1 MPKPKPKTSW
11 GGVAGWYDKLLTS
24 SGDTYQSKV
33 ILPNLMRLVEPRANE
48 TILDIACGQGMFSRA
63 FTNNKAK
70 VIGTDISKELIAL
83 AKKNVPQNAEFHV
96 APAHAMPFVP
106 SASIDKAVVVLAVQN
121 IENFADVFA
130 ECRRVLKPGGHL
142 SVVMNHPAFR
152 IPGRTSWEWDEATKT
167 QYRRVNAYL
176 SDSRAMIDMHPSLSR
191 HGGDLSRDG
200 GAARGKQTVSFHR
213 PLQVYVK
220 ALAKHGFA
228 IVKLEEWISHK
239 KSEPGPRA
247 KEEDRSRKEIPLF
260 LYLEARRMA

>member
-1 MPKPKPKTSW
+1 MPERKPKTSW

-33 ILPNLMRLVEPRANE
+33 ILPNLMRLVEPHANE

-63 FTNNKAK
+63 FTNSKAK

-83 AKKNVPQNAEFHV
+83 AKRNVPQNAEFHA

-106 SASIDKAVVVLAVQN
+106 SASIDKAVIVLAIQN

-130 ECRRVLKPGGHL
+130 ECRRVLKPSGHL
-142 SVVMNHPAFR
+142 FVVMNHPAFR
-152 IPGRTSWEWDEATKT
+152 IPGRTSWEWDEAAKT

-176 SDSRAMIDMHPSLSR
+176 SDSRATIDMHPSQSR
-191 HGGDLSRDG
+191 EG
-200 GAARGKQTVSFHR
+200 GATNTKQTVSFHR
-213 PLQVYVK
+213 SLQVYMK

-228 IVKLEEWISHK
+228 VVKLEEWISHK

-247 KEEDRSRKEIPLF
+247 KEENRIRKEIPLF
-260 LYLEARRMA
+260 LYLEARRE